1 MQGRQN
7 KRGIAAVEFAM
18 MLPVM
23 ALILFLLVEGA
34 HAMHAYSNLV
44 EASREGARM
53 ALMEGTTSDI
63 VSLIQSITD
72 ELDAD
77 AMSTSVV
84 TDAGAKTV
92 TVEVAYAYQPF
103 SENAFE
109 MLTGDSSFTIVA
121 QTTMPLP

>member
-1 MQGRQN
+1 MHSRQS

-18 MLPVM
+18 MLPLM
-23 ALILFLLVEGA
+23 ALILFLLIEGA

-53 ALMEGTTSDI
+53 ALLEGTAADI
-63 VSLIQSITD
+63 DALIQSVTND
-72 ELDAD
+72 LDSD

-84 TDAGAKTV
+84 ADAGAQTV
-92 TVEVAYAYQPF
+92 TVEVSYAYQPF
-103 SENAFE
+103 SENAFK
-109 MLTGDSSFTIVA
+109 MLTGESSFTIAA